1 MRWKLLLLLL
11 SLLGATSFTRPSFAA
26 EPRHHDSRAL
36 AGELPA
42 ALQAIHVRPQDVL
55 TRREATQ
62 VRGQWI
68 MTVNL
73 PYFATQIQSQQPFT
87 LQLWTVG
94 AGIAP
99 GTPVYIRLSVH

>member
-1 MRWKLLLLLL
+1 MRWKLLLVLL
-11 SLLGATSFTRPSFAA
+11 SLLGTATLDHAAFAA
-26 EPRHHDSRAL
+26 DPRDDSRAL

-42 ALQAIHVRPQDVL
+42 ALQAIQTRPQDVL
-55 TRREATQ
+55 TRREATR

-68 MTVNL
+68 MTINL

-87 LQLWTVG
+87 LQLWTIG